1 MWRRTH
7 WLSFFWLAPSS
18 FSLVKITFPPLSSGE
33 EMIMGSICVCK
44 VRVWAQVQ
52 RKLARRKCRHIA
64 AHSTWQQHEL
74 RTSKD
79 AVAQWLFCTSTNG
92 TISFFAGLTFT
103 KANIHLLSSVMPWK
117 NQQKCKGQRFL
128 LFLWDL
134 ARFFPFFFPI
144 VKCSH
149 HRARSLHASR
159 CDRRRSCY
167 SHTAFIFPAEC
178 QLDEQQGQQV
188 ELVLVQYVQR
198 SRRDA
203 ASHDANARARLQH
216 SW

>member
-1 MWRRTH
+1 MTSDKWKANEEKEKRSEKPERQRNDWNVEMWRRTH

-18 FSLVKITFPPLSSGE
+18 FSLVKITLSPLSSGE

-79 AVAQWLFCTSTNG
+79 AAAQWLFCTSTNG

-103 KANIHLLSSVMPWK
+103 KANIHLLNSVMPWK
-117 NQQKCKGQRFL
+117 NQQ
-128 LFLWDL
+128 
-134 ARFFPFFFPI
+134 
-144 VKCSH
+144 
-149 HRARSLHASR
+149 R
-159 CDRRRSCY
+159 C
-167 SHTAFIFPAEC
+167 
-178 QLDEQQGQQV
+178 
-188 ELVLVQYVQR
+188 
-198 SRRDA
+198 
-203 ASHDANARARLQH
+203 
-216 SW
+216 

>member
-1 MWRRTH
+1 MWGRTH

-64 AHSTWQQHEL
+64 SHSTWQQHEL

-103 KANIHLLSSVMPWK
+103 KANIHLLNSVMPWK

-134 ARFFPFFFPI
+134 ARFFPFFSPQLWNAAITEWETFTPPD
-144 VKCSH
+144 VTEGE
-149 HRARSLHASR
+149 AVTLTLPLFSLQNVS
-159 CDRRRSCY
+159 
-167 SHTAFIFPAEC
+167 
-178 QLDEQQGQQV
+178 
-188 ELVLVQYVQR
+188 
-198 SRRDA
+198 
-203 ASHDANARARLQH
+203 
-216 SW
+216 